1 MIRKYSDLKG
11 IESFEDRFK
20 YLQLFGQVGRDTFG
34 FERFL
39 NQIFY
44 KTPEWKKVRQEV
56 ILRDAAC
63 DLAIQGREIQG
74 RFIVIH
80 HMNPI
85 TKEDILERSDL
96 LLNPEYLICC
106 SDTTHKAIHYGN
118 QDLLIRDPVIRRPND
133 TSPWRV

>member
-34 FERFL
+34 FERYL

-44 KTPEWKKVRQEV
+44 KTQEWKKVRQEV

-63 DLAIQGREIQG
+63 DLAILGREIQG

-106 SDTTHKAIHYGN
+106 SDMTHKAIHYGN

>member
-34 FERFL
+34 FERCL

-106 SDTTHKAIHYGN
+106 SDMTHKAIHYGN

>member
-34 FERFL
+34 FERYL

-80 HMNPI
+80 HINPI

-106 SDTTHKAIHYGN
+106 SDMTHKAIHYGD

>member
-106 SDTTHKAIHYGN
+106 SDMTHKAIHYGN